1 MICSEKE
8 LNISDEHEGIMVLP
22 NHLNIG
28 KDFSSSY
35 GYKFLS
41 LQLDITP
48 NRADAFSHI
57 GVARDIAAVT
67 KRKLLYKPNK
77 IRSFNKEY
85 NFEVKLLLSVSIV
98 ALTYH
103 TLAGLRHMLIDFS
116 SYGHELDQARLSAII
131 TFVLTFVISI
141 FLLMEVW

>member
-1 MICSEKE
+1 MTRRPTFINLFLIK
-8 LNISDEHEGIMVLP
+8 LPISAISSISHRLSGIAIFFIALP
-22 NHLNIG
+22 TFILL
-28 KDFSSSY
+28 
-35 GYKFLS
+35 FLTDYMATN
-41 LQLDITP
+41 QGEWDLD
-48 NRADAFSHI
+48 
-57 GVARDIAAVT
+57 
-67 KRKLLYKPNK
+67 K
-77 IRSFNKEY
+77 Y

-116 SYGHELDQARLSAII
+116 SYGHELDQARLLAII

>member
-1 MICSEKE
+1 MTRRPTFINLFLIK
-8 LNISDEHEGIMVLP
+8 LPISAISSISHRLSGIAIFFIALP
-22 NHLNIG
+22 TFIL
-28 KDFSSSY
+28 F
-35 GYKFLS
+35 FLTDYMATN
-41 LQLDITP
+41 QGEWDLD
-48 NRADAFSHI
+48 
-57 GVARDIAAVT
+57 
-67 KRKLLYKPNK
+67 K
-77 IRSFNKEY
+77 Y
-85 NFEVKLLLSVSIV
+85 NFEVKLLLTVSIV

>member
-1 MICSEKE
+1 MTRRPTFINLFLIK
-8 LNISDEHEGIMVLP
+8 LPISAISSISHRLSGIAIFFIALP
-22 NHLNIG
+22 TFIL
-28 KDFSSSY
+28 F
-35 GYKFLS
+35 FLTDYMATN
-41 LQLDITP
+41 QGEWDLD
-48 NRADAFSHI
+48 
-57 GVARDIAAVT
+57 
-67 KRKLLYKPNK
+67 K
-77 IRSFNKEY
+77 Y

-141 FLLMEVW
+141 FLLMEV

>member
-1 MICSEKE
+1 MTRRPTFINLFLIK
-8 LNISDEHEGIMVLP
+8 LPISAISSISHRLSGIAIFFIALP
-22 NHLNIG
+22 TFIL
-28 KDFSSSY
+28 F
-35 GYKFLS
+35 FLTDYMATN
-41 LQLDITP
+41 QGEWDLD
-48 NRADAFSHI
+48 
-57 GVARDIAAVT
+57 
-67 KRKLLYKPNK
+67 K
-77 IRSFNKEY
+77 Y

>member
-1 MICSEKE
+1 M
-8 LNISDEHEGIMVLP
+8 
-22 NHLNIG
+22 
-28 KDFSSSY
+28 
-35 GYKFLS
+35 
-41 LQLDITP
+41 
-48 NRADAFSHI
+48 
-57 GVARDIAAVT
+57 T
-67 KRKLLYKPNK
+67 KRPTFINLFLIKLPIPAISSISHRLSGIVIFFIALPTFILLFLTDYMATNQGEWDLEK
-77 IRSFNKEY
+77 Y
-85 NFEVKLLLSVSIV
+85 NIEVKLLVSVSLI

>member
-1 MICSEKE
+1 MTRRPTFINLFLIK
-8 LNISDEHEGIMVLP
+8 LPISAISSISHRLSGIAIFFIALP
-22 NHLNIG
+22 TFILL
-28 KDFSSSY
+28 
-35 GYKFLS
+35 FLTDYMATN
-41 LQLDITP
+41 QGEWDLD
-48 NRADAFSHI
+48 
-57 GVARDIAAVT
+57 
-67 KRKLLYKPNK
+67 K
-77 IRSFNKEY
+77 Y

-116 SYGHELDQARLSAII
+116 SYGHELAQARLSAII

>member
-1 MICSEKE
+1 MTRRPTFINLFLIK
-8 LNISDEHEGIMVLP
+8 LPISAIYSISHRLSGIAIFFIALP
-22 NHLNIG
+22 TFILL
-28 KDFSSSY
+28 
-35 GYKFLS
+35 FLTDYMATN
-41 LQLDITP
+41 QGEWDLD
-48 NRADAFSHI
+48 
-57 GVARDIAAVT
+57 
-67 KRKLLYKPNK
+67 K
-77 IRSFNKEY
+77 Y